1 MDYTEGLLL
10 GKLWSDTDYE
20 NRSHAGLFI
29 LYGLLT
35 DVIVLYN
42 FLMKTFLMGL
52 GKVTTLEI
60 VLLSLLVVACPFIC
74 FRYYRM
80 PIWGKLLVLAEKF
93 FKAFLVTDISVM
105 LMLRV
110 IPIKPGELQDYLM
123 DYLNN
128 TLEDYTDKFAGKAGS
143 FATVMGVI
151 VGGVHT
157 VLIAVLILAAAVL
170 IPGMVFMTVRYLQ
183 YAYDWMIERVVLRRF
198 FRYRK

>member
-20 NRSHAGLFI
+20 NRSHTGLFI

-35 DVIVLYN
+35 DIIVLYN
-42 FLMKTFLMGL
+42 FFTGTLLLGL
-52 GKVTTLEI
+52 GRITTLEI
-60 VLLSLLVVACPFIC
+60 VLLGILVLACPFIC

-80 PIWGKLLVLAEKF
+80 PIWGRLLVLAEKF
-93 FKAFLVTDISVM
+93 FKAFLVTDISVRIM
-105 LMLRV
+105 TEL
-110 IPIKPGELQDYLM
+110 IPIKPGELKDFMM
-123 DYLNN
+123 DYLNS
-128 TLEDYTDKFAGKAGS
+128 TLEDYTDKFAGKTGS

-157 VLIAVLILAAAVL
+157 VLTVVAIIAAAIV
-170 IPGMVFMTVRYLQ
+170 IPGVIFLIVRYVQ
-183 YAYDWMIERVVLRRF
+183 YVYDWMIERVVLKRF